1 MKIEKRWWGECNGYG
16 IWLYT
21 ITNGR
26 ITFSVTNYGCT
37 FLSIFIG
44 GRNVIVG
51 YKDLDDLLTDKWYMN
66 CLVGRFAGR
75 IAGASFTIDGQDYN
89 LSPNDGGSGNH
100 LHGGDKGFN
109 TICFREKSQSC
120 DSELALISFYAVS
133 ADLDQGYPGS
143 LYTGCDISLSDRDEI
158 RIVYYANTGK
168 TTHIN
173 LTHHFYYNLN
183 GIENKTLPG
192 TAQQLS
198 INANAV
204 LEADQKFIPTGT
216 ILSLTEKMDFT
227 KLKVI
232 PASKA
237 FNDCYVLKKAKP
249 DTPAAELWDSDHKL
263 QMQLFTSCPGIIFYT
278 GDYLAEPF
286 YPKQGI
292 CLEAQYFPDSP
303 NHPGFPSTLYSPG
316 KQYREETL
324 LRFKYT
330 N

>member
-26 ITFSVTNYGCT
+26 ITFSITNYGCT
-37 FLSIFIG
+37 FLSIFID

-51 YKDLDDLLTDKWYMN
+51 YKELDDLLADKWYMN
-66 CLVGRFAGR
+66 GLVGRFAGR
-75 IAGASFTIDGQDYN
+75 IAGALFTIEGQDHR
-89 LSPNDGGSGNH
+89 LSANDGNSGNH
-100 LHGGDKGFN
+100 LHGGEKGFN

-120 DSELALISFYAVS
+120 DSKLALISFYAVS
-133 ADLDQGYPGS
+133 PDLDQGYPGS
-143 LYTGCDISLSDRDEI
+143 LYTGCDISLSDHDEI

-168 TTHIN
+168 ATHIN

-192 TAQQLS
+192 TAQQLA
-198 INANAV
+198 INANSV
-204 LEADQKFIPTGT
+204 LEADHQFIPTGR
-216 ILSLTEKMDFT
+216 ILPLAGDMNFT
-227 KLKVI
+227 KPTPI
-232 PASKA
+232 PASRA
-237 FNDCYVLKKAKP
+237 FNDCYLLEKAGP
-249 DTPAAELWDSDHKL
+249 GNPAAELWDSDHKL
-263 QMQLFTSCPGIIFYT
+263 CMQLFTSCPGLIFYT
-278 GDYLAEPF
+278 GDYLSEPF

-292 CLEAQYFPDSP
+292 CLEAQYFPDTP
-303 NHPGFPSTLYSPG
+303 NHPGFPSTLYSPS